1 MERDFKGVW
10 IPKEIWLDEKL
21 STLEKVIFCGILHFS
36 HDKNMCYES
45 NSSLSEF
52 CQCSETKISKAISKL
67 IGLGYVYTER
77 FNGRQRAIVI
87 DTEWVV
93 GVQK

>member
-10 IPKEIWLDEKL
+10 IPKEIWLDERL
-21 STLEKVIFCGILHFS
+21 NALEKLIFCGILHLS
-36 HDKNMCYES
+36 YDKTMCYES

-67 IGLGYVYTER
+67 IKLDYLCVIR
-77 FNGRQRAIVI
+77 FDGRQREMMILPRYYLEVL
-87 DTEWVV
+87 
-93 GVQK
+93 K